1 MKSRASNILK
11 LLSVFKNNIN
21 NIAVTDIIK
30 NRKITYKEFLDLSI
44 KLTGYLKY
52 KKKLK
57 IGDKI
62 LINLENSLE
71 FLVLIFSCLLGGFI
85 AVPVEPNL
93 PKNRKK
99 HIKDLIK
106 PKIEIKNLDLKKINY
121 KKDNY
126 KKISLEKFDLVPFLI
141 LFTSGTT
148 GDPKGI
154 LLENDKYISSAISYS
169 KLCEYDNNSRI
180 YHCLPMF
187 YNAGMANLFF
197 SSLSSGSNLII
208 GPKISPLN
216 LISLIENLKIN
227 KISSTHLTPEILN
240 SICKIYN
247 NRKISNDKLQNI
259 QIISTASYLHENTV
273 SNFEKIFNIR
283 ILNCYGITE
292 AGGPLTLQNW
302 EDTFFEN
309 SVGQHSKEIKF
320 RILKNK
326 FGDKILV
333 KSPYMMMGYI
343 TDKTKLENIKLLKSY
358 FDTGDIGRYKNNQL
372 FITGRRQ
379 DIIKKGGEILSLNFL
394 DNICKKIK
402 NIEDC
407 VHVSIDDINKGSKI
421 YLFIKFKKILNL
433 EKEIDLLIVSLKKKI
448 RNIEL
453 PDRIFPVPDIPKL
466 FNGKINKTKLK
477 NIYL

>member
-1 MKSRASNILK
+1 MKSGASNILK
-11 LLSVFKNNIN
+11 LLSVFNKNSN
-21 NIAVTDIIK
+21 NIAITDIIK
-30 NRKITYKEFLDLSI
+30 NRKITYKEFLNLST
-44 KLTGYLKY
+44 KLTSYLRY

-62 LINLENSLE
+62 LINFENSLE

-85 AVPVEPNL
+85 AVPIEPNL

-99 HIKDLIK
+99 LIKELIK
-106 PKIEIKNLDLKKINY
+106 PKIEIKNLNLKKINS
-121 KKDNY
+121 
-126 KKISLEKFDLVPFLI
+126 KKISLKKFDVAPFLI

-154 LLENDKYISSAISYS
+154 LLENDKYISSAMSYS
-169 KLCEYDNNSRI
+169 KLCDYDSNSRI

-216 LISLIENLKIN
+216 LISLIENLKVN

-247 NRKISNDKLQNI
+247 NRKIKKDELQNI
-259 QIISTASYLHENTV
+259 QIISTASFLHENTV

-302 EDTFFEN
+302 EDTFYEN
-309 SVGQHSKEIKF
+309 SVGRHSKEIKF
-320 RILKNK
+320 KILQNK

-333 KSPYMMMGYI
+333 KTPYMMMGYI
-343 TDKTKLENIKLLKSY
+343 TYKNKLENIKLSKSY
-358 FDTGDIGRYKNNQL
+358 FDTGDIGKYKESQL

-402 NIEDC
+402 NIEEC
-407 VHVSIDDINKGSKI
+407 VHVNVEDINKGSKI
-421 YLFIKFKKILNL
+421 YLFVKFKKILNL
-433 EKEIDLLIVSLKKKI
+433 EMEIELLLASLKKKI

-466 FNGKINKTKLK
+466 FNGKINKIKLK